1 MKYAFELGHQPHVSV
16 AEIISV
22 CKRLSISHKEINTA
36 DSFYIIEVDETL
48 DAQVLIHILGGT
60 IRIAHALEKKT
71 NDVHTIAEHLEQA
84 TDGKIQF
91 SISGINQK
99 SLALEV
105 KKHLKSIGRSVRYIE
120 SKNAATVIH
129 NNLIE
134 KKGDI
139 IKVGT
144 EWFVTD
150 AIQDIESFTR
160 RDYERP
166 RTDSRS
172 GMLPP
177 KLARMMVN
185 LTEAPLNSHILD
197 PFCGSGTVLIEA
209 LSLGYTHVS
218 GSDNSEKAVEDSIEN
233 TRWFLKDHTSTKIET
248 AVHLIPAEK
257 LEKVFKKNSVDAIVS
272 EPYMGKPLHGHE
284 SKFALESQAVELK
297 MLYLSSFESFK
308 QILSPDGVIIFI
320 IPIFKSGKEWVKTN
334 AHIEIEKLGFKVI
347 PFSEKYTSLLYSR
360 DNQFVGREIW
370 KFRHANYE

>member
-1 MKYAFELGHQPHVSV
+1 MKYAFELGHQPHVSI

-22 CKRLSISHKEINTA
+22 FKRLSIPYREARAT
-36 DSFYIIEVDETL
+36 DSFFIIEVDHTL
-48 DAQVLIHILGGT
+48 DAQALIHILGGT
-60 IRIAHALEKKT
+60 IRIAYCIEKQST
-71 NDVHTIAEHLEQA
+71 DLLTIAHHLEHA

-91 SISGINQK
+91 SISGVNQK

-139 IKVGT
+139 IKVEH
-144 EWFVTD
+144 EWYVTCG
-150 AIQDIESFTR
+150 IQDIESFTH

-177 KLARMMVN
+177 KLARIMVN
-185 LTEAPLNSHILD
+185 LSEAPLHSHLLD

-233 TRWFLKDHTSTKIET
+233 TRWFLKDHSHAKVET
-248 AVHLIPAEK
+248 RVHLASAEK
-257 LEKVFKKNSVDAIVS
+257 LENVFKKHSVDVIVS
-272 EPYMGKPLHGHE
+272 EPYMGKPLRGHE
-284 SKFALESQAVELK
+284 SKFVLETQALELK
-297 MLYLSSFESFK
+297 MLYLNSFESFK
-308 QILSPDGVIIFI
+308 NILSPTGVIIFI

-334 AHIEIEKLGFKVI
+334 AHIEIEKLGFNII
-347 PFSEKYTSLLYSR
+347 PFSEKHTSLLYSR

-370 KFRHANYE
+370 KFKKA

>member
-22 CKRLSISHKEINTA
+22 CKRLSISYKEVQA
-36 DSFYIIEVDETL
+36 DDSFFIIESTDIL
-48 DAQVLIHILGGT
+48 DAQTLIHILGGT
-60 IRIAHALEKKT
+60 IRIAHTLEKKT
-71 NDVHTIAEHLEQA
+71 DDVHTIAHHLEHA
-84 TDGKIQF
+84 TEGKIQF

-105 KKHLKSIGRSVRYIE
+105 KKYLKGIGRSVRYIE
-120 SKNAATVIH
+120 SKNTATVLH

-139 IKVGT
+139 IKVGA
-144 EWFVTD
+144 EWYVTD
-150 AIQDIESFTR
+150 AIQDIASFTH

-185 LTEAPLNSHILD
+185 LTETSLDSHILD

-233 TRWFLKDHTSTKIET
+233 TRWFLKDHTDTKVET
-248 AVHLIPAEK
+248 VVHLASAEK
-257 LEKVFKKNSVDAIVS
+257 SDKVFKKHSIDAIVS
-272 EPYMGKPLHGHE
+272 EPYMGKPLRGHE
-284 SKFALESQAVELK
+284 SKLSLEAQALELK

-308 QILSPDGVIIFI
+308 HILSPDGVIIFI
-320 IPIFKSGKEWVKTN
+320 IPIFKSGTEWVRTN

-347 PFSEKYTSLLYSR
+347 PFSEKNTSLLYSR

-370 KFRHANYE
+370 KFRHTNCE